1 MQVVNRLLSL
11 ATCSYKTR
19 NMLRSN
25 DAAKFW
31 KWFAERN
38 DDFRFFREM
47 EQDEIVAL
55 FDELTER
62 LHLYCTSL
70 YFEMRVDE
78 LSGGELVITAN
89 CDESFFDDAEYL
101 VSQAPEME
109 RWKFTALIQA
119 DPDSARIEYADLEL
133 SAEDMWYSAVEDTE
147 QPEKLDIV
155 VHIDDYENLKLN
167 EHLDDAVFILLQ
179 SLLGEKSFAE
189 NVNIYIVRE
198 LPEGLPVS
206 DFPTLDTLPAYIAY
220 LKSERNTALGNMS

>member
-1 MQVVNRLLSL
+1 M
-11 ATCSYKTR
+11 R

-55 FDELTER
+55 FDELTEK

-78 LSGGELVITAN
+78 LNGGELVITAN

-101 VSQAPEME
+101 VTQAPELE
-109 RWKFTALIQA
+109 RWRFTALIQA
-119 DPDSARIEYADLEL
+119 DPESARIEYADLEL
-133 SAEDMWYSAVEDTE
+133 SAEDMWFSAVED
-147 QPEKLDIV
+147 PEYPAKLDVV
-155 VHIDDYENLKLN
+155 VHIDDYEYLKQN
-167 EHLDDAVFILLQ
+167 ENLDDAVFILLQ

-189 NVNIYIVRE
+189 NINVYLVRE
-198 LPEGLPVS
+198 LPKGMAAS